1 MPKAVY
7 CPLTM
12 PHTALTRA
20 LRLSLCLLAGFASW
34 GRGIT
39 PEDYLKFEFVGSP
52 VLSPDGRL
60 VAYTLTRINEKTNRR
75 NTTIWVVPFD
85 GSAPA
90 RQLTSDTASSSSP
103 QWSPDGLT
111 LAFTSTRGEGAR
123 AQLWLLP
130 MTGGEAQ
137 RLTSL
142 KNGAMAYQWSPAGDL
157 LVVVGKSGPSDKGT
171 SKSDVRHYTHIR
183 YKFNDT
189 GWFDD
194 KRSHLWVVDA
204 KSGSAKQITDGDE
217 WDDTDPQWSPDGKT
231 LAFVSDRT
239 GLAYETSRNTDVWTI
254 PVEGGA
260 LTKVSDHS
268 EADASPRWSPDGK
281 TIAFIGSVTAR
292 QHPKIYLAP
301 ATGGAPSTLAVDG
314 LDLLVSDMKWTDAN
328 TILFESG
335 VHGAS
340 HLFRVDLTARKIR
353 GVLTGERAVRNVSSK
368 SGKLAYLVNDFKSL
382 DEVYV
387 SSADGSGERKL
398 TRHNQALWKDLE
410 LSPVERMPYKSTDG
424 TPIDGFLV
432 KPIGWQEGQ
441 KYPLILSVHGGPAG
455 QYGVD
460 WYHEFQ
466 VYAGKGYGVFF
477 TNPRGSTG
485 YGEEFARG
493 IKNNWGKMDYT
504 DVMTGLDEALK
515 RNSWID
521 AGRLGVTGGSYG
533 GFMTNWVVG
542 HTDRFKA
549 AVTLR
554 SVVNFISDDGT
565 RDGAYGHE
573 EDFKGFL
580 FDYFDQYWEASPLK
594 YAANVKTPTLILHSD
609 NDFRVPLEQGEQ
621 WYRALKHYGVTT
633 ELVIFP
639 RENHNLTRTGEP
651 KHIAE
656 SMNWQ
661 LYWFDKYILKNA
673 AAKAPDALE

>member
-1 MPKAVY
+1 
-7 CPLTM
+7 M
-12 PHTALTRA
+12 PHFVPLRA
-20 LRLSLCLLAGFASW
+20 VAVSLCVLVSAAAW

-39 PEDYLKFEFVGSP
+39 PEDYMKFEFVGAPS
-52 VLSPDGRL
+52 LSPDGKQ
-60 VAYTLTRINEKTNRR
+60 VVFTLTKINERANRR

-85 GSAPA
+85 GSAPP
-90 RQLTSDTASSSSP
+90 RQLTSDTSSSTNP
-103 QWSPDGLT
+103 QWSPDGST
-111 LAFTSTRGEGAR
+111 LAFTSSRGEA
-123 AQLWLLP
+123 AKSQLWLLP
-130 MTGGEAQ
+130 MAGGEPQ
-137 RLTSL
+137 RLTNF
-142 KNGAMAYQWSPAGDL
+142 KNGVMTYQWSPAGDRFA
-157 LVVVGKSGPSDKGT
+157 VVSKSGPSDKGT
-171 SKSDVRHYTHIR
+171 SLSDVRHYTHIR

-194 KRSHLWVVDA
+194 KRTHLWVVGR
-204 KSGSAKQITDGDE
+204 KSAMAKQITDGDE
-217 WDDTDPQWSPDGKT
+217 WDDTDPQWSPDGKR

-239 GLAYETSRNTDVWTI
+239 GLAYETSRNTDVWTV
-254 PVEGGA
+254 PAEGGS
-260 LTKVSDHS
+260 LTKISDHA
-268 EADASPRWSPDGK
+268 EADSSPRWSPDGN
-281 TIAFIGSVTAR
+281 TIAFAGSVNPR
-292 QHPKIYLAP
+292 QHPKIYLAS
-301 ATGGAPSTLAVDG
+301 ASGGTASKLAVDG
-314 LDLLVSDMKWTDAN
+314 LDLLVADMKWTN
-328 TILFESG
+328 PGTILFESG
-335 VHGAS
+335 VHGTF
-340 HLFRVDLTARKIR
+340 HLFSVDLNARK
-353 GVLTGERAVRNVSSK
+353 VSSLLNGERAIRNVSAQ
-368 SGKLAYLVNDFKSL
+368 GGRLAYMVNDFKTL
-382 DEVYV
+382 DDIYV
-387 SSADGSGERKL
+387 SSADGSGERRL
-398 TRHNQALWKDLE
+398 TFHNQPLWKDVE
-410 LSPVERMPYKSTDG
+410 LSGVERLPYKSTDG
-424 TPIDGFLV
+424 TPVDGFLV
-432 KPIGWQEGQ
+432 KPIGWQPGK

-460 WYHEFQ
+460 WNHEFQ

-477 TNPRGSTG
+477 SNPRGSTG

-515 RNSWID
+515 RNAWID
-521 AGRLGVTGGSYG
+521 ADRLGVTGGSYG
-533 GFMTNWVVG
+533 GFMTNWIVG
-542 HTDRFKA
+542 HNNRFKA

-580 FDYFDQYWEASPLK
+580 FDYFDQYWEASPLQ

-621 WYRALKHYGVTT
+621 WFRALKHYGVTT

-661 LYWFDKYILKNA
+661 LYWFEKYVLGNGGV
-673 AAKAPDALE
+673 KAPDALEIRDN